1 MRLFE
6 QKKGF
11 FIMYPSHKDAID
23 CLKLIASK
31 KIKETPF
38 EDITPYV
45 LKIKM
50 MLENGEDVNMQT
62 KSGKTLLHAVLS
74 SKMVAYNNWA
84 KKIYE
89 NDPKKSADFEPLDVK
104 YLTTKFRPNPFVRDD
119 KGMTPSMKALEKG
132 LKNEFRWLLS
142 YENAYQAEKH
152 SQALEALAILAQ
164 LVPSSTEDKDPYRK
178 TVIVKAQRKFLN
190 AMHDLS
196 DSGNIKED

>member
-1 MRLFE
+1 
-6 QKKGF
+6 
-11 FIMYPSHKDAID
+11 MYPSHKDVID
-23 CLKLIASK
+23 CLKFIASK

-50 MLENGEDVNMQT
+50 MLEKGEDVNIQT

-74 SKMVAYNNWA
+74 SKMVTYNNWA

-89 NDPKKSADFEPLDVK
+89 NDPKKYADYEPFDIK
-104 YLTTKFRPNPFVRDD
+104 YLTTKFRPNPFARDNE
-119 KGMTPSMKALEKG
+119 GLTPSMKALDKG

-152 SQALEALAILAQ
+152 SQALEALALLAQ
-164 LVPSSTEDKDPYRK
+164 LVPSNTEDKDPYRK
-178 TVIVKAQRKFLN
+178 TVIVKAQRKFLS

-196 DSGNIKED
+196 DTSYIKED